1 MKISRTAW
9 ILLAVVTASLALF
22 LYSYAGGKPAVHSV
36 TLRWDPTPFATS
48 YNVYR
53 GTVSGGPYAKIG
65 TAPGSPYVDTPVA
78 SRAVFYYAV
87 TAVRAGKESA
97 YSKEIRAAVP

>member
-78 SRAVFYYAV
+78 SGAVFYYAV